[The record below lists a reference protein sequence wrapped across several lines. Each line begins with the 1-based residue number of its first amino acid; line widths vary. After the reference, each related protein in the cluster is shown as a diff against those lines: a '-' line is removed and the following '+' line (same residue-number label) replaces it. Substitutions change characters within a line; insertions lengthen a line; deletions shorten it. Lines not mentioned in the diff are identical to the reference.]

1 MKLVVTLLM
10 VPLLLSPLPL
20 TAQQMTLPEAIV
32 AQQELIEENPADA
45 TLLNDLGNLLL
56 LVDRSTEAEEA
67 YLGAIEL
74 DPELASARFNLALLM
89 HQTQRPAKARRE
101 LGRVL
106 DIEPTHAW
114 AHYQLGVL
122 NAERGRR
129 SMAIR
134 NYARALRLEP
144 RLTDPAYNPHI
155 VDNQF
160 AASAILKAYADLTS
174 VDLVPRTYQ
183 EPRRIAGL
191 FIPMLPAP
199 PVATETGEL
208 TEAPSPESSG
218 RSPDEGVTP
227 EGAASSPAEPRA
239 PDGR

>member
-1 MKLVVTLLM
+1 MKPLVTLSMVALM
-10 VPLLLSPLPL
+10 LSTLPL
-20 TAQQMTLPEAIV
+20 AAQQMTLPEAVV
-32 AQQELIEENPADA
+32 AQQELVEDNPADA

-56 LVDRSTEAEEA
+56 LVDRSGEAEEV
-67 YLGAIEL
+67 YQEAIEL

-89 HQTQRPAKARRE
+89 HQTQRPTKARRE

-106 DIEPTHAW
+106 DIEPEHAW

-134 NYARALRLEP
+134 HYARALRLEP

-155 VDNQF
+155 VDNQL

-191 FIPMLPAP
+191 FIPMLPAS
-199 PVATETGEL
+199 PVATETGEQ
-208 TEAPSPESSG
+208 TDAPASELSG
-218 RSPDEGVTP
+218 RSRN
-227 EGAASSPAEPRA
+227 EGAQREEPESSPAEPPV